1 MSRSR
6 IPAVA
11 AIVALPALIVLAV
24 LAMLAVIPTS
34 ASAQTPPAAA
44 EKTKSLWEEHV
55 LFAYIENSYVWNLGK
70 TGRGGSGHGVNELRF
85 YDFDAGYTFNI
96 AEFSLKKDPSERYP
110 FGYGLVVTAGID
122 SQKNHAIGIFRDD
135 DDTFPFRN
143 TAKFDLQEAYASWK
157 FPVAEGLTLKAGKF
171 VTLLGY
177 EVIEAPNNLNFSRSL
192 LFSFAIPLTH
202 VGALLTLQPTEW
214 LSLTAGPVVGSDV
227 ADDNNSKMS
236 VMGQVAVTAVKDLVA
251 TVNFITGPE
260 QALNNTNNRTVLDF
274 IVTYTGIPKVTL
286 GLNADFGWEES
297 EAALVA
303 SGTRSRT
310 DASWWGLAGYAAY
323 DWTEQL
329 RTAVRAEYFSDA
341 KGVRTAATAAGVGGR
356 VSLWEVTATASYKIW
371 RGLLGR
377 LEYRHDEDTDSKFF
391 KIRAPGRVPTSRSQD
406 TVTVALSY
414 LFFRLGRDT
423 SGGASCRSP
432 RYPPTAR
439 PPVLKSIHASCSRSN
454 VTLCALRVSNAR
466 CAARGLGMR
475 VRVVVI

>member
-11 AIVALPALIVLAV
+11 ATAASPALVV
-24 LAMLAVIPTS
+24 LAMVAMLSARVIAAAPTG
-34 ASAQTPPAAA
+34 ASAQTAPAAPDKP
-44 EKTKSLWEEHV
+44 KTLWEEHV

-122 SQKNHAIGIFRDD
+122 SQKNHAIGIFRDG

-143 TAKFDLQEAYASWK
+143 TETFDLEEAYASWK
-157 FPVAEGLTLKAGKF
+157 FPVAEGLTIKAGKF

-177 EVIEAPNNLNFSRSL
+177 EVVEAPNNLNFSRSF

-214 LSLTAGPVVGSDV
+214 LSLTAGPVVGWDV
-227 ADDNNSKMS
+227 AEDNNTKMS
-236 VMGQVAVTAVKDLVA
+236 VMGQVSVTPMKDLV
-251 TVNFITGPE
+251 TNLNFITGPE
-260 QALNNTNNRTVLDF
+260 QNLDDSNNRTVLDLV
-274 IVTYTGIPKVTL
+274 VTYTGIPKVTL
-286 GLNADFGWEES
+286 GLNVDYGFEES

-303 SGTRSRT
+303 SGTRRHT
-310 DASWWGLAGYAAY
+310 DATWWGLAGYAAY
-323 DWTEQL
+323 DRTEQL
-329 RTAVRAEYFSDA
+329 RTAVRAEYFSDP

-356 VSLWEVTATASYKIW
+356 VSLWDVTVTASYKIW

-377 LEYRHDEDTDSKFF
+377 LEYRHDEDADSKVS
-391 KIRAPGRVPTSRSQD
+391 KIRAPGRVPTGRSQD

-414 LFFRLGRDT
+414 LFFRRGRDT
-423 SGGASCRSP
+423 FGGSGKTLP
-432 RYPPTAR
+432 PIPPTAR
-439 PPVLKSIHASCSRSN
+439 PPVSKSVHACFFRVFVKSC
-454 VTLCALRVSNAR
+454 
-466 CAARGLGMR
+466 G
-475 VRVVVI
+475 